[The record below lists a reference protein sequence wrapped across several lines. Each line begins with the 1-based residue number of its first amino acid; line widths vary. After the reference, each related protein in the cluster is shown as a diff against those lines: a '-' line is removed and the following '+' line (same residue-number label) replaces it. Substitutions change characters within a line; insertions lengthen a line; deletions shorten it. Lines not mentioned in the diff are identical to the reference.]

1 MRVAH
6 KRLGRMAVPIA
17 LLTLPGLALAGCGGG
32 GGSSGS
38 SGGGG
43 GAKEVKI
50 MLLTKD
56 ATNPFWLAMQ
66 KGAQAQVA
74 KEQNAKLTLAS
85 GKADGDEQSQVDQIE
100 QSIARGD
107 DGILIAPNGP
117 GVNPAIKKA
126 RDQGMHVI
134 ALDTPFTPVDTAEA
148 TLATDN
154 FEAGQV
160 IGKWMAAQLNGQ
172 KSIIAML
179 PAFNDKII
187 SVDTDR
193 YQGFLDGMGIN
204 LADKSKKG
212 DEAPT
217 GKYTGGKGG
226 DYQIVCSEAS
236 QATVDG
242 GKTAM
247 ERCLSKSSAINTVY
261 SINEPDGE
269 GAAQAVKAANSKAVI
284 VSVDGGCQGVQDVKD
299 GILGA
304 TAQQYPVKMAE
315 QGVQAIVS
323 VVRGGELP
331 KPSAGKDFVN
341 TGVKLVTDKQVTG
354 LDSIDTSAAAQVCW
368 GTKK

>member
-1 MRVAH
+1 MRIAR
-6 KRLGRMAVPIA
+6 KRLNRMAAPIA
-17 LLTLPGLALAGCGGG
+17 LLALPGLALTGCG
-32 GGSSGS
+32 GGSSGGSS

-43 GAKEVKI
+43 TKEVKI

-56 ATNPFWLAMQ
+56 ATNPFWQAMQ
-66 KGAQAQVA
+66 KGAKDQVA
-74 KEQNAKLTLAS
+74 KEQNVKLTLAS
-85 GKADGDEQSQVDQIE
+85 GKKDGDEQSQVDQIE

-107 DGILIAPNGP
+107 DGILIANNGP

-126 RDQGMHVI
+126 RDAGMHVI
-134 ALDTPFTPVDTAEA
+134 ALDSPTNPVDVVEA

-172 KSIIAML
+172 KATIAML

-187 SVDTDR
+187 PVDIQR
-193 YQGFLDGMGIN
+193 YEGFLDGMGID

-217 GKYTGGKGG
+217 GKYSGGKGG
-226 DYQIVCSEAS
+226 DYQIICSEPS

-247 ERCLSKSSAINTVY
+247 ERCLTKNSAINTVY

-269 GAAQAVKAANSKAVI
+269 GAAQAVKAAGSKAVI

-315 QGVQAIVS
+315 QGVQAIVQ

-331 KPSAGKDFVN
+331 KPDAGKDFVN
-341 TGVKLVTDKQVTG
+341 TGVKLVTDKKVTG
-354 LDSIDTSAAAQVCW
+354 LDSITTSDASSICW